1 MDKIKV
7 VCPSC
12 LSVNALPK
20 KESYSKAN
28 CGKCK
33 TSLLDSSPIN
43 LTQNNFDEYIV
54 NSDLPVVV
62 DFWASWCGP
71 CKMMAPVVE
80 EVAKDYPDVKV
91 CKVNVDEE
99 PELSNAF
106 KIVSIPTIVVIK
118 NGEIIDSVVGYRPKE
133 DIEKIIKLV
142 K

>member
-1 MDKIKV
+1 MSI
-7 VCPSC
+7 
-12 LSVNALPK
+12 
-20 KESYSKAN
+20 
-28 CGKCK
+28 
-33 TSLLDSSPIN
+33 IN
-43 LTQNNFDEYIV
+43 LTKDSYHNEV
-54 NSDLPVVV
+54 METEKVVV
-62 DFWASWCGP
+62 IDFWATWCGP

-118 NGEIIDSVVGYRPKE
+118 NGEIIDSVIGYRPKE

>member
-1 MDKIKV
+1 MSI
-7 VCPSC
+7 
-12 LSVNALPK
+12 
-20 KESYSKAN
+20 
-28 CGKCK
+28 
-33 TSLLDSSPIN
+33 IN
-43 LTQNNFDEYIV
+43 LTKDSYHNEV
-54 NSDLPVVV
+54 METEKVVV
-62 DFWASWCGP
+62 IDFWATWCGP
-71 CKMMAPVVE
+71 CKMMAPVVK

>member
-1 MDKIKV
+1 M
-7 VCPSC
+7 
-12 LSVNALPK
+12 
-20 KESYSKAN
+20 
-28 CGKCK
+28 
-33 TSLLDSSPIN
+33 SLIN
-43 LTQNNFDEYIV
+43 LTKDSYHNEV
-54 NSDLPVVV
+54 METEKVVV
-62 DFWASWCGP
+62 IDFWATWCGP

>member
-1 MDKIKV
+1 MSI
-7 VCPSC
+7 
-12 LSVNALPK
+12 
-20 KESYSKAN
+20 
-28 CGKCK
+28 
-33 TSLLDSSPIN
+33 IN
-43 LTQNNFDEYIV
+43 LTK
-54 NSDLPVVV
+54 NSYHNEVMETEKVVV
-62 DFWASWCGP
+62 IDFWATWCGP

>member
-1 MDKIKV
+1 MSI
-7 VCPSC
+7 
-12 LSVNALPK
+12 
-20 KESYSKAN
+20 
-28 CGKCK
+28 
-33 TSLLDSSPIN
+33 IN
-43 LTQNNFDEYIV
+43 LTKDSYHNEV
-54 NSDLPVVV
+54 METEKVVV
-62 DFWASWCGP
+62 IDFWATWCGP

-99 PELSNAF
+99 PELSNVF

>member
-1 MDKIKV
+1 MSI
-7 VCPSC
+7 
-12 LSVNALPK
+12 
-20 KESYSKAN
+20 
-28 CGKCK
+28 
-33 TSLLDSSPIN
+33 IN
-43 LTQNNFDEYIV
+43 LTKDSYHNEV
-54 NSDLPVVV
+54 METEKVVV
-62 DFWASWCGP
+62 IDFWATWCGP

-80 EVAKDYPDVKV
+80 EVARDYPDVKV

>member
-1 MDKIKV
+1 MSI
-7 VCPSC
+7 
-12 LSVNALPK
+12 
-20 KESYSKAN
+20 
-28 CGKCK
+28 
-33 TSLLDSSPIN
+33 IN
-43 LTQNNFDEYIV
+43 LTKDSYRNEV
-54 NSDLPVVV
+54 METEKVVV
-62 DFWASWCGP
+62 IDFWATWCGP

>member
-1 MDKIKV
+1 MSI
-7 VCPSC
+7 
-12 LSVNALPK
+12 
-20 KESYSKAN
+20 
-28 CGKCK
+28 
-33 TSLLDSSPIN
+33 IN
-43 LTQNNFDEYIV
+43 LTKDSYHNEV
-54 NSDLPVVV
+54 METEKVVV
-62 DFWASWCGP
+62 IDFWATWCGP

-118 NGEIIDSVVGYRPKE
+118 NGEIIDSIVGYRPKE

>member
-1 MDKIKV
+1 MSI
-7 VCPSC
+7 
-12 LSVNALPK
+12 
-20 KESYSKAN
+20 
-28 CGKCK
+28 
-33 TSLLDSSPIN
+33 IN
-43 LTQNNFDEYIV
+43 LTKDSYHNEV
-54 NSDLPVVV
+54 METEKVVV
-62 DFWASWCGP
+62 IDFLATWCGP

>member
-1 MDKIKV
+1 MSI
-7 VCPSC
+7 
-12 LSVNALPK
+12 
-20 KESYSKAN
+20 
-28 CGKCK
+28 
-33 TSLLDSSPIN
+33 IN
-43 LTQNNFDEYIV
+43 LTKDSYHNEV
-54 NSDLPVVV
+54 METEKVVV
-62 DFWASWCGP
+62 IDFWATWCGP

-118 NGEIIDSVVGYRPKE
+118 NGKIIDSVVGYSPKE

>member
-1 MDKIKV
+1 MSI
-7 VCPSC
+7 
-12 LSVNALPK
+12 
-20 KESYSKAN
+20 
-28 CGKCK
+28 
-33 TSLLDSSPIN
+33 IN
-43 LTQNNFDEYIV
+43 LTKDSYHNEV
-54 NSDLPVVV
+54 METEKVVV
-62 DFWASWCGP
+62 IDFWETWCGP

>member
-1 MDKIKV
+1 MSI
-7 VCPSC
+7 
-12 LSVNALPK
+12 
-20 KESYSKAN
+20 
-28 CGKCK
+28 
-33 TSLLDSSPIN
+33 IN
-43 LTQNNFDEYIV
+43 LTKDSYHNEV
-54 NSDLPVVV
+54 METEKVVV
-62 DFWASWCGP
+62 IDFWATWCGP

-118 NGEIIDSVVGYRPKE
+118 NGEIIDSVVGYGPKE
-133 DIEKIIKLV
+133 DIAKIIKLV

>member
-1 MDKIKV
+1 MSI
-7 VCPSC
+7 
-12 LSVNALPK
+12 
-20 KESYSKAN
+20 
-28 CGKCK
+28 
-33 TSLLDSSPIN
+33 IN
-43 LTQNNFDEYIV
+43 LTKDSYHNEV
-54 NSDLPVVV
+54 METEKVVV
-62 DFWASWCGP
+62 IDFWATWCGP

-91 CKVNVDEE
+91 CKVNVHEE

>member
-1 MDKIKV
+1 MSI
-7 VCPSC
+7 
-12 LSVNALPK
+12 
-20 KESYSKAN
+20 
-28 CGKCK
+28 
-33 TSLLDSSPIN
+33 IN
-43 LTQNNFDEYIV
+43 LTKDSYHNEV
-54 NSDLPVVV
+54 METEKVVV
-62 DFWASWCGP
+62 IDFWATWCGP

-91 CKVNVDEE
+91 CKVNVGEE

>member
-1 MDKIKV
+1 MSI
-7 VCPSC
+7 
-12 LSVNALPK
+12 
-20 KESYSKAN
+20 
-28 CGKCK
+28 
-33 TSLLDSSPIN
+33 IN
-43 LTQNNFDEYIV
+43 LTKDSYHNEV
-54 NSDLPVVV
+54 METEKVVV
-62 DFWASWCGP
+62 IDFWATWCGP
-71 CKMMAPVVE
+71 CKMMSPVVE
-80 EVAKDYPDVKV
+80 EVAKDYSDIKV

>member
-1 MDKIKV
+1 MSI
-7 VCPSC
+7 
-12 LSVNALPK
+12 
-20 KESYSKAN
+20 
-28 CGKCK
+28 
-33 TSLLDSSPIN
+33 IN
-43 LTQNNFDEYIV
+43 LTKDSYHNEV
-54 NSDLPVVV
+54 METKKVVV
-62 DFWASWCGP
+62 IDFWATWCGP

>member
-1 MDKIKV
+1 MSI
-7 VCPSC
+7 
-12 LSVNALPK
+12 
-20 KESYSKAN
+20 
-28 CGKCK
+28 
-33 TSLLDSSPIN
+33 IN
-43 LTQNNFDEYIV
+43 LTKDSYHNEV
-54 NSDLPVVV
+54 METEKVVV
-62 DFWASWCGP
+62 IDFWATWCGP
-71 CKMMAPVVE
+71 CKMMVPVVE

>member
-1 MDKIKV
+1 MAV
-7 VCPSC
+7 
-12 LSVNALPK
+12 
-20 KESYSKAN
+20 
-28 CGKCK
+28 K
-33 TSLLDSSPIN
+33 TVEDATFNQETNTGVSI
-43 LTQNNFDEYIV
+43 T
-54 NSDLPVVV
+54 
-62 DFWASWCGP
+62 DFWATWCGP

>member
-1 MDKIKV
+1 MSIVNLTKDSYHNEVMETEKV
-7 VCPSC
+7 V
-12 LSVNALPK
+12 V
-20 KESYSKAN
+20 
-28 CGKCK
+28 
-33 TSLLDSSPIN
+33 I
-43 LTQNNFDEYIV
+43 
-54 NSDLPVVV
+54 
-62 DFWASWCGP
+62 DFWATWCGP

>member
-1 MDKIKV
+1 MSI
-7 VCPSC
+7 
-12 LSVNALPK
+12 
-20 KESYSKAN
+20 
-28 CGKCK
+28 
-33 TSLLDSSPIN
+33 IN
-43 LTQNNFDEYIV
+43 LTKDSYHNEV
-54 NSDLPVVV
+54 METEKVVV
-62 DFWASWCGP
+62 IDFWATWCGP

-99 PELSNAF
+99 PEFSNAF

>member
-1 MDKIKV
+1 MSI
-7 VCPSC
+7 
-12 LSVNALPK
+12 
-20 KESYSKAN
+20 
-28 CGKCK
+28 
-33 TSLLDSSPIN
+33 IN
-43 LTQNNFDEYIV
+43 LTKDSYHNEV
-54 NSDLPVVV
+54 MKTEKVVV
-62 DFWASWCGP
+62 IDFWATLCGP

>member
-1 MDKIKV
+1 MSI
-7 VCPSC
+7 
-12 LSVNALPK
+12 
-20 KESYSKAN
+20 
-28 CGKCK
+28 
-33 TSLLDSSPIN
+33 IN
-43 LTQNNFDEYIV
+43 LTKDSYHNEV
-54 NSDLPVVV
+54 METEKVVV
-62 DFWASWCGP
+62 IDFWATWCGP

-80 EVAKDYPDVKV
+80 EVAKDYPDVRV

>member
-1 MDKIKV
+1 MSI
-7 VCPSC
+7 
-12 LSVNALPK
+12 
-20 KESYSKAN
+20 
-28 CGKCK
+28 
-33 TSLLDSSPIN
+33 IN
-43 LTQNNFDEYIV
+43 LTKDSYHNEV
-54 NSDLPVVV
+54 METEKVVV
-62 DFWASWCGP
+62 IDFWATWCGP

-99 PELSNAF
+99 SELSNAF
-106 KIVSIPTIVVIK
+106 KIVSIPTIAVIK

>member
-1 MDKIKV
+1 MSI
-7 VCPSC
+7 
-12 LSVNALPK
+12 
-20 KESYSKAN
+20 
-28 CGKCK
+28 
-33 TSLLDSSPIN
+33 IN
-43 LTQNNFDEYIV
+43 LTKDSYHNEV
-54 NSDLPVVV
+54 METEKVVV
-62 DFWASWCGP
+62 IDFWATWCGP

-80 EVAKDYPDVKV
+80 EIAKDYPDVKV

>member
-1 MDKIKV
+1 MSI
-7 VCPSC
+7 
-12 LSVNALPK
+12 
-20 KESYSKAN
+20 
-28 CGKCK
+28 
-33 TSLLDSSPIN
+33 IN
-43 LTQNNFDEYIV
+43 LTKDSFHNEV
-54 NSDLPVVV
+54 METEKVVV
-62 DFWASWCGP
+62 IDFWATWCGP

>member
-1 MDKIKV
+1 MSI
-7 VCPSC
+7 
-12 LSVNALPK
+12 
-20 KESYSKAN
+20 
-28 CGKCK
+28 
-33 TSLLDSSPIN
+33 IN
-43 LTQNNFDEYIV
+43 LTKDSYHNEV
-54 NSDLPVVV
+54 METEKVVV
-62 DFWASWCGP
+62 IDFWATGCGP

>member
-1 MDKIKV
+1 MSI
-7 VCPSC
+7 
-12 LSVNALPK
+12 
-20 KESYSKAN
+20 
-28 CGKCK
+28 
-33 TSLLDSSPIN
+33 IN
-43 LTQNNFDEYIV
+43 LTKDSYHNEV
-54 NSDLPVVV
+54 METEKVVV
-62 DFWASWCGP
+62 IDFWATRCGP

>member
-1 MDKIKV
+1 MSI
-7 VCPSC
+7 
-12 LSVNALPK
+12 
-20 KESYSKAN
+20 
-28 CGKCK
+28 
-33 TSLLDSSPIN
+33 IN
-43 LTQNNFDEYIV
+43 LTKDSYHNEV
-54 NSDLPVVV
+54 METEKVVV
-62 DFWASWCGP
+62 IDFWATWCGP
-71 CKMMAPVVE
+71 CKMMAPAVE

>member
-1 MDKIKV
+1 MSI
-7 VCPSC
+7 
-12 LSVNALPK
+12 
-20 KESYSKAN
+20 
-28 CGKCK
+28 
-33 TSLLDSSPIN
+33 IN
-43 LTQNNFDEYIV
+43 LTKDIYHNEV
-54 NSDLPVVV
+54 METEKVVV
-62 DFWASWCGP
+62 IDFWATWCGP

>member
-1 MDKIKV
+1 MSI
-7 VCPSC
+7 
-12 LSVNALPK
+12 
-20 KESYSKAN
+20 
-28 CGKCK
+28 
-33 TSLLDSSPIN
+33 IN
-43 LTQNNFDEYIV
+43 LTKDSYHNEV
-54 NSDLPVVV
+54 MKTEKVVV
-62 DFWASWCGP
+62 IDFWATWCGP

-133 DIEKIIKLV
+133 DVEKIIKLV

>member
-1 MDKIKV
+1 MSI
-7 VCPSC
+7 
-12 LSVNALPK
+12 
-20 KESYSKAN
+20 
-28 CGKCK
+28 
-33 TSLLDSSPIN
+33 IN
-43 LTQNNFDEYIV
+43 LTKDSYHNEV
-54 NSDLPVVV
+54 METEKVVV
-62 DFWASWCGP
+62 IDFWATLSGP

-80 EVAKDYPDVKV
+80 EVSKEYPDVKV
-91 CKVNVDEE
+91 CKVNVDEA

>member
-1 MDKIKV
+1 MSI
-7 VCPSC
+7 
-12 LSVNALPK
+12 
-20 KESYSKAN
+20 
-28 CGKCK
+28 
-33 TSLLDSSPIN
+33 IN
-43 LTQNNFDEYIV
+43 LTKDSYHNEV
-54 NSDLPVVV
+54 MGTEKVVV
-62 DFWASWCGP
+62 IDFWATWCGP

-118 NGEIIDSVVGYRPKE
+118 NGEIIDSVVGYGPKD